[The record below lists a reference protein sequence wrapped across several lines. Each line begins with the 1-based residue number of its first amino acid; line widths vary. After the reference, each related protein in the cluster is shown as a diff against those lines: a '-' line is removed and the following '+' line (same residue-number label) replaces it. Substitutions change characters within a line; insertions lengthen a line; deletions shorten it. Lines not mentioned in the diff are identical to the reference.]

1 MAISPLDPIA
11 AETHDALASTA
22 TAAASAPTL
31 DLEKRGYQIFPTLSP
46 GDIKHML
53 RFGQARTYQDGE
65 PVIEA
70 GKTCYGLM
78 LVLKGAITMYRTNG
92 LDDPLLFITHTVG
105 QFAGE
110 VAQLSGR
117 SPLANGYA
125 AGTTEV
131 LVVPPESLRALL
143 VAHADLG
150 ERIVRALILRRVG
163 LIEQNSGG
171 PTIIGARSQGRVH
184 ALQSFLSAN
193 GHPYS
198 VIDPADDPR
207 AADLIALHQA
217 SGDDLPLVVCPD
229 GAIKKNPTVVDM
241 GRCLGMLP
249 ELSEDKVWDVIVVGA
264 GPAGLATAV
273 YAASEGLSVLAL
285 ETRAYGGQA
294 GASARIENYLG
305 FPTGISGGA
314 LAGRAYVQAQKF
326 GVEIAI
332 PAPTGRLICDTWP
345 LQVEMCGSY
354 QKLKARTVVLSCGAR
369 YRRPSLANLKQFEGK
384 GVYYWASPI
393 EAKLCRS
400 EEIVLVGGGNS
411 AGQAAVFLSGHASKV
426 HMLIRRDSLAATMS
440 SYLIERIEAT
450 PNIEL
455 HTHSEIV
462 ALEGND
468 DGLKQIR
475 VRNAKTEQETDY
487 DVCRVFLFIGADPNT
502 AWLSDCGVEVDD
514 HGFIRTGFDVA
525 KAQCR
530 ANFENG
536 VYPRELPSRAALE
549 TSVPGVFA
557 IGDVRAAS
565 TKRVAAAVGE
575 GAAVVSQIHQFLANL
590 PADKRALAAEPAQVP
605 VQA

>member
-1 MAISPLDPIA
+1 MDS
-11 AETHDALASTA
+11 
-22 TAAASAPTL
+22 AASAL
-31 DLEKRGYQIFPTLSP
+31 DLDKRGHQIYPTLSDA
-46 GDIKHML
+46 DIDQM
-53 RFGQARTYQDGE
+53 RSFGHACSYRDGA

-70 GKTCYGLM
+70 GTTCYGLM
-78 LVLKGAITMYRTNG
+78 LVLAGAIAMYRSNG
-92 LDDPLLFITHTVG
+92 LDEPSLFVTYRAG

-117 SPLANGYA
+117 PPLANGYA
-125 AGTTEV
+125 VGATDV

-163 LIEQNSGG
+163 LIEQNAGG

-184 ALQSFLSAN
+184 ALQSFLAAN
-193 GHPYS
+193 GHPYRL
-198 VIDPADDPR
+198 VDPADDAR
-207 AADLIALHQA
+207 AADLIARLQA

-229 GAIKKNPTVVDM
+229 GAIEKNPAMVDI

-249 ELSEDKVWDVIVVGA
+249 ALDEHKVWDVIVVGA

-273 YAASEGLSVLAL
+273 YAASEGLSVLVL

-305 FPTGISGGA
+305 FPTGVSGGA

-332 PAPTGRLICDTWP
+332 PAAAGRLVCDTWP
-345 LQVEMCGSY
+345 LQVELCGSA
-354 QKLKARTVVLSCGAR
+354 QRLRARTVVLSCGAR
-369 YRRPSLANLKQFEGK
+369 YRRPSLANLRQFEGR

-393 EAKLCRS
+393 EARLCRAQ
-400 EEIVLVGGGNS
+400 EVVLVGGGNS
-411 AGQAAVFLSGHASKV
+411 AGQAAVFLSAHAARV
-426 HMLIRRDSLAATMS
+426 HLLIRRDSLADTMS
-440 SYLIERIEAT
+440 RYLIERIEAT
-450 PNIEL
+450 PNIAL

-462 ALEGND
+462 ALEGDD
-468 DGLKQIR
+468 DGLTQVR
-475 VRNAKTEQETDY
+475 VRNARTDTEQDY
-487 DVCRVFLFIGADPNT
+487 DVRRVFLFIGAEPNT
-502 AWLSDCGVEVDD
+502 GWLGDCGVDVDQ
-514 HGFIRTGFDVA
+514 HGFIRTGFDVTR
-525 KAQCR
+525 AQCR
-530 ANFENG
+530 ANFEHG
-536 VYPRELPSRAALE
+536 VYPPDLPTRAALE

-575 GAAVVSQIHQFLANL
+575 GAGVVAQIHQFLANL
-590 PADKRALAAEPAQVP
+590 PADRRA
-605 VQA
+605 